1 MIDSEGDAAKLSH
14 TFPDGTRIEALFW
27 DIKTSRVTDDPLG
40 ADGVKVWVYDK
51 RGTVVVETEE
61 RKAKGVMPDWY
72 WVKHDGTDERAHR

>member
-27 DIKTSRVTDDPLG
+27 DIKTSRVTDDPLD

-72 WVKHDGTDERAHR
+72 WVKHDGTHEGAHR